1 MDTAVQL
8 TVPVA
13 PHNQFDE
20 SALAAYM
27 FPHVAGYQGGLQVS
41 QFKGGQ
47 SNPTFLLTAGGR
59 HHVLRKKP
67 NGLLLPSA
75 HAVER
80 EYRVIT
86 ALQGSGVPVPLS
98 HCLCEDS
105 RVIGTPFY
113 IMDHVPGRVLW
124 DPRLPGMTPAER
136 GAIYDDINRV
146 IATLHGLDLK
156 ALGLEGFGRHENH
169 LQRQI
174 ARWSQQY
181 RASVT
186 VSQPA
191 MDRLIDWLPAHI
203 PPGES
208 TSVVHG
214 DLRIDNMIFHATE
227 PRVVAVLDWELS
239 PLGDPLV
246 DFSYHM
252 LTWELSKE
260 QFRGMA
266 GTDLA
271 SLGIPDQQTYL
282 KLYAHRTGRASI
294 DPQHWEFYM
303 VFNLFRLAAILQGIA
318 KRAEEGTAS
327 NPTAAETGRCAG
339 PIAELAWR
347 RAREQLGA
355 T

>member
-1 MDTAVQL
+1 MDDALQL

-13 PHNQFDE
+13 PHNRFDE
-20 SALAAYM
+20 AALAAYM
-27 FPHVAGYQGGLQVS
+27 ATHVSGFEGELQVA

-47 SNPTFLLTAGGR
+47 SNPTFLLSAGGR
-59 HHVLRKKP
+59 RYVLRKKP
-67 NGLLLPSA
+67 GGVLLPSA

-86 ALQGSGVPVPLS
+86 ALQGSGVPVAKS

-105 RVIGTPFY
+105 AVIGTPFY

-124 DPRLPGMTPAER
+124 DPSLPGMTPSER
-136 GAIYDDINRV
+136 TAIYDDMNRV
-146 IATLHGLDLK
+146 IATLHGLDVK
-156 ALGLEGFGRHENH
+156 ALGLESYGRHENH

-186 VSQPA
+186 SHQPA
-191 MDRLIDWLPAHI
+191 MERLIDWLPAHI
-203 PPGES
+203 PTGES

-214 DLRIDNMIFHATE
+214 DLRLDNMIFHATE

-239 PLGDPLV
+239 TLGDPLV
-246 DFSYHM
+246 DFAYHM
-252 LTWELSKE
+252 LTWELSAE

-266 GTDLA
+266 GADLA
-271 SLGIPDQQTYL
+271 GLGIPDQRTYL
-282 KLYAHRTGRASI
+282 DLYARRTGRATI
-294 DPQHWEFYM
+294 EPARWQFYV

-327 NPTAAETGRCAG
+327 SVTAAETGRRAG

-355 T
+355 I

>member
-1 MDTAVQL
+1 
-8 TVPVA
+8 
-13 PHNQFDE
+13 
-20 SALAAYM
+20 
-27 FPHVAGYQGGLQVS
+27 
-41 QFKGGQ
+41 
-47 SNPTFLLTAGGR
+47 
-59 HHVLRKKP
+59 
-67 NGLLLPSA
+67 
-75 HAVER
+75 
-80 EYRVIT
+80 
-86 ALQGSGVPVPLS
+86 VPLS

-124 DPRLPGMTPAER
+124 DPRLPGMTSAER

-156 ALGLEGFGRHENH
+156 ALSLEGFGRHENH

-181 RASVT
+181 SASVT

-239 PLGDPLV
+239 TLGDPLV

-252 LTWELSKE
+252 LTWELRKE

-294 DPQHWEFYM
+294 DPELWEFYM

>member
-1 MDTAVQL
+1 
-8 TVPVA
+8 
-13 PHNQFDE
+13 
-20 SALAAYM
+20 
-27 FPHVAGYQGGLQVS
+27 
-41 QFKGGQ
+41 
-47 SNPTFLLTAGGR
+47 
-59 HHVLRKKP
+59 
-67 NGLLLPSA
+67 LLLPSA

-86 ALQGSGVPVPLS
+86 ALQDSGVPVPLS

-124 DPRLPGMTPAER
+124 DPRLPGMTSAER

-156 ALGLEGFGRHENH
+156 ALSLEGFGRHENH

-181 RASVT
+181 SASVT

-239 PLGDPLV
+239 TLGDPLV

-252 LTWELSKE
+252 LTWELRKE

-294 DPQHWEFYM
+294 DPELWEFYM